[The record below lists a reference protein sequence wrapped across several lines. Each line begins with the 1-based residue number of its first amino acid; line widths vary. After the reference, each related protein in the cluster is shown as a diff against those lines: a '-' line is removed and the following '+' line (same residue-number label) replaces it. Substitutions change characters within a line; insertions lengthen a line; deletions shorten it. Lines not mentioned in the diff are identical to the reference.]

1 MDDGIKR
8 KLVGAGALVVVGLL
22 VLPLLSP
29 QTRNA
34 QHLKQSVPPM
44 PEAPDMTMHPPKAIS
59 IAVSDLVNPSA
70 DEVKPETV
78 QVAAVKVDDETLPAS
93 KFELPVKNETGQA
106 LSWQI
111 QVASFAESANAV
123 KLRDELRKQGY
134 QAYEQLAKDGV
145 HTRVFVGP
153 SYQKAALEKQAKQIA
168 KSHKLTPRIIPVQP
182 R

>member
-34 QHLKQSVPPM
+34 QYLKQSVAPM
-44 PEAPDMTMHPPKAIS
+44 PQAPDMSMPPPKAIS
-59 IAVSDLVNPSA
+59 IEVSDLVNPTDTPAKS
-70 DEVKPETV
+70 DVVEVREIT
-78 QVAAVKVDDETLPAS
+78 VDDERVAAS
-93 KFELPVKNETGQA
+93 RFELPQKNNVGQA
-106 LSWQI
+106 LTWQI
-111 QVASFAESANAV
+111 QVASFANPKNA
-123 KLRDELRKQGY
+123 LAFRDTLRKQGFK
-134 QAYEQLAKDGV
+134 AFEQLASDGV

-153 SYQKAALEKQAKQIA
+153 SYQKAELEKQAKQIA
-168 KSHKLTPRIIPVQP
+168 KQHKLTPKIIPFQP

>member
-29 QTRNA
+29 QTRDA

-44 PEAPDMTMHPPKAIS
+44 PKAPDMSMPPPKAIS
-59 IAVSDLVNPSA
+59 IDVSDLVNPTDS
-70 DEVKPETV
+70 EVKSETV
-78 QVAAVKVDDETLPAS
+78 SVREIKIDDAVVPAS
-93 KFELPVKNETGQA
+93 SFELPQKNNAGQA
-106 LSWQI
+106 LTWQI
-111 QVASFAESANAV
+111 QVASFAKPANAL
-123 KLRDELRKQGY
+123 KLRDTLRKQGFK
-134 QAYEQLAKDGV
+134 AFEQSAKDGV

-153 SYQKAALEKQAKQIA
+153 SYQKAELEKQAKQIA
-168 KSHKLTPRIIPVQP
+168 KTHKLTPKIIPVQP